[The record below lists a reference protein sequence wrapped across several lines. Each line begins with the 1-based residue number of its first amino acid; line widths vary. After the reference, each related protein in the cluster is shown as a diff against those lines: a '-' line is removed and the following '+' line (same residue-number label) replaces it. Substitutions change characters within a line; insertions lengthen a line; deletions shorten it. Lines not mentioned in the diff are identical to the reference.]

1 MQILGP
7 HPNPTESESLRVG
20 LSSPYLTSPPGDASA
35 CLTLSTFV
43 LECGSES
50 DYAPYFR
57 RQGGASPE
65 GIGWPTSELVFNSL
79 RVVVKVSDLGS
90 PWNSQLFPPFLRY
103 HFPLS
108 TYPPPRKRA
117 PPQKQRV
124 AIQTHCFPLSLNG
137 VSSQFKEP
145 LPWGAALCWMEG
157 RVGERSF

>member
-20 LSSPYLTSPPGDASA
+20 LSSPCLTSPPGDAGA

-65 GIGWPTSELVFNSL
+65 GIGWPTSELVFFNSL
-79 RVVVKVSDLGS
+79 RVAGKVSDLGS

-108 TYPPPRKRA
+108 TSPSTKKSTTAEREGTNTNPLLSTF
-117 PPQKQRV
+117 PQW
-124 AIQTHCFPLSLNG
+124 CL
-137 VSSQFKEP
+137 
-145 LPWGAALCWMEG
+145 LP
-157 RVGERSF
+157 V